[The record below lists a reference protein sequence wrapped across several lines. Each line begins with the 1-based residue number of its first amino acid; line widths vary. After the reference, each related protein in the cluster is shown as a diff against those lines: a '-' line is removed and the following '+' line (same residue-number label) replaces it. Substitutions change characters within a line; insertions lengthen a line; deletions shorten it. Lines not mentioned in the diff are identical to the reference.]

1 MCWHPTRWVPAEG
14 RHGRATGR
22 SRCRTRWRCSNRS
35 FRVRAT
41 PSRWSGILTAPRRR
55 WWQSSR
61 SRIACGPWRC
71 TSPRFSRCSTPN
83 RRSERGRR
91 DLSRRGC
98 RRCRSRCRRPGP
110 RHRMLHRLLDGT
122 RRLASDTRG
131 AQGADRGIGCER
143 ARLGRA
149 THPRAHTSGKPCG
162 ARSAGSL
169 HGRPRF
175 AGRVARLPAV
185 ALRRVEVIE
194 FEGMGHRARSLTLR
208 VSTKQSHDSCRTDA
222 APGLRLH
229 ALVCLNRLPRREPF
243 NASRPGRTAS
253 VRPLCSVPT
262 SRPADRRP

>member
-98 RRCRSRCRRPGP
+98 RRGRSRCRRPGP
-110 RHRMLHRLLDGT
+110 RHRILHRLLDGT
-122 RRLASDTRG
+122 PAPGVRHPR
-131 AQGADRGIGCER
+131 R
-143 ARLGRA
+143 ARRRSRHRLRTCAVG
-149 THPRAHTSGKPCG
+149 PRHSSTSPH
-162 ARSAGSL
+162 L
-169 HGRPRF
+169 WQ
-175 AGRVARLPAV
+175 
-185 ALRRVEVIE
+185 ALRRSICR
-194 FEGMGHRARSLTLR
+194 FSAWSAALRRSRRAAARSGAPARRSDRVRGHGPQGSDHSPFACQRSNRTIPVELTL
-208 VSTKQSHDSCRTDA
+208 H
-222 APGLRLH
+222 PG
-229 ALVCLNRLPRREPF
+229 
-243 NASRPGRTAS
+243 S
-253 VRPLCSVPT
+253 VFTPLY
-262 SRPADRRP
+262 A